1 MRPVG
6 TYSIV
11 ARDAQSV
18 GVAVQSHWYNVGAV
32 VPWVDAAWGAVAVQS
47 FSGPEPGYR
56 ALAGLRAGTSPA
68 QILQELLEDDVQR
81 AGGQIAIMDASG
93 TFATHTGA
101 GCIPCAGHHVGSD
114 YSVQANLMDTDA
126 VWGAMATA
134 FEHAEGDLEERLLA
148 ALEAAEVAGGDVRGR
163 QSAAIVVASPG
174 PPAPLDRTFDL
185 RVEDHPDPVPELR
198 RLVRLRRA
206 YIQLNDGD
214 QLLARQD
221 VAGALA
227 AYEAS
232 IRTAGAGT
240 ADGEPEFWTGIAL
253 ASSDRVGD
261 AEEYLRRAA
270 ALSDRWARLVPRL
283 VAPGMLADDPEL
295 IEVLVRAA
303 TPQQPTGSAA
313 ATE

>member
-1 MRPVG
+1 M
-6 TYSIV
+6 
-11 ARDAQSV
+11 
-18 GVAVQSHWYNVGAV
+18 
-32 VPWVDAAWGAVAVQS
+32 
-47 FSGPEPGYR
+47 
-56 ALAGLRAGTSPA
+56 
-68 QILQELLEDDVQR
+68 
-81 AGGQIAIMDASG
+81 
-93 TFATHTGA
+93 
-101 GCIPCAGHHVGSD
+101 
-114 YSVQANLMDTDA
+114 
-126 VWGAMATA
+126 
-134 FEHAEGDLEERLLA
+134 
-148 ALEAAEVAGGDVRGR
+148 
-163 QSAAIVVASPG
+163 
-174 PPAPLDRTFDL
+174 
-185 RVEDHPDPVPELR
+185 PELR

-303 TPQQPTGSAA
+303 TPQ
-313 ATE
+313 